1 MVLIQKINLPRKQ
14 QDNNSRTVSTTTQIV
29 VMDTSLLT
37 GDFASIIVILATAVQ
52 HYLFRTHTESVFLS
66 CCSLNRFL
74 SIFK

>member
-14 QDNNSRTVSTTTQIV
+14 QDNNSQTVNLATQAV
-29 VMDTSLLT
+29 ATNACLLT
-37 GDFASIIVILATAVQ
+37 GDFASIIVVLATAVQ